1 MIFLKRPL
9 RLRAQADSDSAA
21 GGADRGDT
29 WTDTDDTDTA
39 DERLGKT
46 EETGE
51 LDELEPKKS
60 ALKTE
65 ADELK
70 PEEKVEDKPKGKEKD
85 SRIPAARHKEILDK
99 ERARREGVE
108 AELAKYQKGGVIADM
123 GAQITEAETRLIAME
138 KEYAKHMT
146 DGDIEKASATMT
158 QIRRTERAINE
169 QTAAVREQ
177 ASVARAIE
185 SVRFDT
191 TVERL
196 EALYPT
202 LNIEHEDFD
211 KEKTAEVLEL
221 KDAYQLKGY
230 TPSAALQKA
239 VKLIMPPET
248 KAQETALQTEARV
261 DPAAVE
267 RARKAAAVEKTTAAV
282 NKTPASSARVGQDS
296 DKAGA
301 GAVSAKDAM
310 KMSYKDFSALDEDSL
325 ARMRG
330 DTL

>member
-1 MIFLKRPL
+1 MMIFKRFLHL
-9 RLRAQADSDSAA
+9 RLRATAESESAA
-21 GGADRGDT
+21 GDRGDD
-29 WTDTDDTDTA
+29 WTPTDDAAVA

-46 EETGE
+46 GD
-51 LDELEPKKS
+51 LDELDEPKKS

-65 ADELK
+65 ADVLK
-70 PEEKVEDKPKGKEKD
+70 PEEEDPKPKGKDKD
-85 SRIPAARHKEILDK
+85 TRIPAARHKEILDK

-108 AELAKYQKGGVIADM
+108 AELAKYQQGGKIADM
-123 GAQITEAETRLIAME
+123 GAQITEAETRLVALE
-138 KEYAKHMT
+138 KDYAKQLT
-146 DGDIEKASATMT
+146 DGDAEKAAATMT

-169 QTAAVREQ
+169 QTSNVREQ
-177 ASVARAIE
+177 AAVSRAIE

-196 EALYPT
+196 EGLYPT
-202 LNIEHEDFD
+202 LNVEHEDFD
-211 KEKTAEVLEL
+211 RAKTDEVLEL
-221 KDAYQLKGY
+221 KDAFQLKGY

-248 KAQETALQTEARV
+248 KAQETALKVEARV

-267 RARKAAAVEKTTAAV
+267 RARKAAAVEKTTEAV
-282 NKTPASSARVGQDS
+282 NKTPASSAKVGQDS
-296 DKAGA
+296 DKAGG
-301 GAVSAKDAM
+301 GAVTAKDAM
-310 KMSYKDFSALDEDSL
+310 KMSYKDFTALDDDSL